1 MSNTLKLGNGKWAT
15 GKDTLLSFSD
25 TNNNYKPLPFSFS
38 RASSATVVNKDGL
51 IETVGSGE
59 PRIDFKD
66 NTKGALKLEPQRS
79 NLLVQ
84 SNNFN
89 TSWTKTLSTV
99 TSKEIAAP
107 ISGEMADSIIA
118 TATSGGHRVL
128 QTPST
133 TGVGTFTMYIKQKEL
148 SRICVHFLG
157 ANKAA
162 GFDCSD
168 NTTFAATGIASYPT
182 RYNISDFGNGWSK
195 VEMYDV
201 GITTRVDIY
210 IANPTS
216 GGNNAVWTGDGTSK
230 IYFSAAQFEIGSYA
244 TSYIPTSGQANGVT
258 RVADVC
264 NNGGNA
270 QVINSEEGVFYVE
283 IEGFENDLSDRYIS
297 FSDGTQWNSIRIYYY
312 SNGGTVFFRKNVNNV
327 GVITAAVS
335 SINQSELTKIA
346 IRYNSTSFD
355 IFSNGVKISTNL
367 NSNTFALNTLT
378 KINFSNE
385 NGVSLPFKGNVRDLR
400 VYNTALTD
408 AELTAL
414 TTI

>member
-1 MSNTLKLGNGKWAT
+1 MANTIKLGNGTWAT
-15 GKDTLLSFSD
+15 KEGSLLAYND
-25 TNNNYKPLPFSFS
+25 ENNNFKPLPFTTT
-38 RASSATVVNKDGL
+38 RASSATVVNKQGL
-51 IETVGSGE
+51 IETVGSGI

-66 NTKGALKLEPQRS
+66 DTKGALKLEPQRS

-99 TSKEIAAP
+99 TSEEIAAP

-118 TATSGGHRVL
+118 TATSGGHRVI

-157 ANKAA
+157 AGKAA

-230 IYFSAAQFEIGSYA
+230 IYFSAAQLEQGSYA
-244 TSYIPTSGQANGVT
+244 TSYIPTQGGVVT
-258 RVADVC
+258 RNQDTAS
-264 NNGGNA
+264 GSGNST
-270 QVINSEEGVFYVE
+270 VINSTEGVLYANLSNIKSQNFDSIVINNGIVDENNTVRIWFYNNTITYQYKVGSATSAQ
-283 IEGFENDLSDRYIS
+283 IASGTIDLTSDTKVACSWKLNEFKLFVNGLQRGVTDTS
-297 FSDGTQWNSIRIYYY
+297 GSVLANGTLKSVQFKR
-312 SNGGTVFFRKNVNNV
+312 GNNT
-327 GVITAAVS
+327 G
-335 SINQSELTKIA
+335 NFYGKTK
-346 IRYNSTSFD
+346 
-355 IFSNGVKISTNL
+355 
-367 NSNTFALNTLT
+367 
-378 KINFSNE
+378 
-385 NGVSLPFKGNVRDLR
+385 DLR
-400 VYNTALTD
+400 VYTTVLSD
-408 AELTAL
+408 AELAIL

>member
-1 MSNTLKLGNGKWAT
+1 MANTIKLGNGNWAT
-15 GKDTLLSFSD
+15 KEGSLLAYND
-25 TNNNYKPLPFSFS
+25 ENNNFKPLPFTTT
-38 RASSATVVNKDGL
+38 RDTIATVVNKQGL

-59 PRIDFKD
+59 PRIDYKD
-66 NTKGALKLEPQRS
+66 DSKGALKLEPSRS
-79 NLLVQ
+79 NLIVQ

-99 TSKEIAAP
+99 TSEEIAAP

-118 TATSGGHRVL
+118 TATSGGHRVI

-157 ANKAA
+157 AGKAA

-230 IYFSAAQFEIGSYA
+230 IYFSAAQLEQGSYA
-244 TSYIPTSGQANGVT
+244 TSYIPTSETTQT
-258 RVADVC
+258 RSADTAS
-264 NNGGNA
+264 GSGNST
-270 QVINSEEGVFYVE
+270 VINSTEGVLYAE
-283 IEGFENDLSDRYIS
+283 ISKLDVLSNES
-297 FSDGTQWNSIRIYYY
+297 SIILTKDS
-312 SNGGTVFFRKNVNNV
+312 SNEIRLNLAPNNRLNIFVNV
-327 GVITAAVS
+327 GGVNQVYMDNASFNLEDYNKIAVKYKLNDYS
-335 SINQSELTKIA
+335 VFVNGTKIHTD
-346 IRYNSTSFD
+346 TSATVPPNMNELRFNNP
-355 IFSNGVKISTNL
+355 IVK
-367 NSNTFALNTLT
+367 T
-378 KINFSNE
+378 KSIQ
-385 NGVSLPFKGNVRDLR
+385 
-400 VYNTALTD
+400 VYTTALSD
-408 AELTAL
+408 AELAIL

>member
-38 RASSATVVNKDGL
+38 RASSATVVNKAGL

-66 NTKGALKLEPQRS
+66 NTKGALLLEPQRN

-244 TSYIPTSGQANGVT
+244 TSYIPTSGSAVT
-258 RVADVC
+258 RVAEVC
-264 NNGGNA
+264 NNAGNNS
-270 QVINSEEGVFYVE
+270 VINSTQGTIYGEQKSLETDFSYNYFLAV
-283 IEGFENDLSDRYIS
+283 
-297 FSDGTQWNSIRIYYY
+297 SDGTNNNRLEIRQTATGLQFLWRVGGAYQNQIVLANAPFTSVIKFALRYSSANIKFYVNGSLVGTLNSPTLYASGLLNNIEFADGSGGNNFR
-312 SNGGTVFFRKNVNNV
+312 GTVK
-327 GVITAAVS
+327 
-335 SINQSELTKIA
+335 
-346 IRYNSTSFD
+346 
-355 IFSNGVKISTNL
+355 
-367 NSNTFALNTLT
+367 
-378 KINFSNE
+378 
-385 NGVSLPFKGNVRDLR
+385 DLKY
-400 VYNTALTD
+400 YNTALTD
-408 AELTAL
+408 QEIIAL

>member
-264 NNGGNA
+264 NNGGNE
-270 QVINSEEGVFYVE
+270 QVINSTEGVFYF
-283 IEGFENDLSDRYIS
+283 EGSALDDDVTDRKITLSDNSLNNRITFG
-297 FSDGTQWNSIRIYYY
+297 FSRFTGNINAEVHSGGNLQTSGFGATGVDQTNNNKFAFSWGGGESKFYVNGTLAS
-312 SNGGTVFFRKNVNNV
+312 SHTNVTSPIGMNV
-327 GVITAAVS
+327 
-335 SINQSELTKIA
+335 L
-346 IRYNSTSFD
+346 
-355 IFSNGVKISTNL
+355 
-367 NSNTFALNTLT
+367 
-378 KINFSNE
+378 NFSLSSGFQKMYLNCKD
-385 NGVSLPFKGNVRDLR
+385 VR
-400 VYNTALTD
+400 VYNTRLSNAELIALTQ
-408 AELTAL
+408 
-414 TTI
+414 

>member
-1 MSNTLKLGNGKWAT
+1 MANTLKLGTNGNWAT
-15 GKDTLLSFSD
+15 KEGSLLAYND
-25 TNNNYKPLPFSFS
+25 ERNNFKPLPFTTT
-38 RASSATVVNKDGL
+38 RASSATVVNKQGL
-51 IETVGSGE
+51 IETVGSGI

-66 NTKGALKLEPQRS
+66 DSKGALKLEPSRS
-79 NLLVQ
+79 NLIVQ

-99 TSKEIAAP
+99 TSEEIAAP

-118 TATSGGHRVL
+118 TATSGGHRVI

-157 ANKAA
+157 AGKAA

-168 NTTFAATGIASYPT
+168 NTTFAAIGIASYPT

-230 IYFSAAQFEIGSYA
+230 IYFSAAQLEQGSYA
-244 TSYIPTSGQANGVT
+244 TSYIPTSETTQT
-258 RVADVC
+258 RVPILLQV
-264 NNGGNA
+264 
-270 QVINSEEGVFYVE
+270 QVI
-283 IEGFENDLSDRYIS
+283 L
-297 FSDGTQWNSIRIYYY
+297 
-312 SNGGTVFFRKNVNNV
+312 
-327 GVITAAVS
+327 
-335 SINQSELTKIA
+335 L
-346 IRYNSTSFD
+346 
-355 IFSNGVKISTNL
+355 
-367 NSNTFALNTLT
+367 
-378 KINFSNE
+378 
-385 NGVSLPFKGNVRDLR
+385 
-400 VYNTALTD
+400 
-408 AELTAL
+408 
-414 TTI
+414 